1 MKFSALPKSKS
12 TKTKRSSKKERS
24 SFPNPIDMEEF
35 YANSYAVESRGDD
48 ELDRYSV
55 KQAQTSSEEEEERD
69 TCVKEIEYAVKN
81 LYKLEDEVSQMEMRL
96 IKLKRSVSRA
106 SALVDADKIGVSVS
120 FSEVEDYD
128 DNSQFWGSYEEE
140 EAFFRA
146 VDEEAEAL
154 CVDPKGYFVK
164 GVTEEVPMEIAYQS
178 GLLFPLQVLLQKWSL
193 LRKRAAQP
201 QRRGRG
207 IPLCGILSADNCAV
221 FGNGNVKKK
230 KAAPKA
236 KDDKDVDDNDPLFLL
251 EDEAPTSLDRNDD
264 NGGLLLLEAANET
277 PPMRKRAWGIFP
289 LRKDK
294 IDESE
299 AGVPSLD
306 NEEAAEEA
314 SIKSKRSIAC
324 GGMFPLFSD
333 IKGDTGD
340 ESTAANSLV
349 AKEEDDEDNNVLA
362 IKEAPSSVSKR
373 VTCGSLVPLC
383 SGKVASIKIDC
394 MMKADDES
402 TVTNSLLDRDN
413 DDEDNVEA
421 AAEVEAAEA
430 AEDDSIKSKSGI
442 ACGGMF
448 PLFSDIKGDI
458 GDESTAAN
466 SLVAKG
472 EDDEDN
478 VLAIEEASPSVSERF
493 ACGAGTIFPC
503 RGKNDEIEVIVPD
516 WTQVGDS
523 FDGKSLIMQAASTP
537 LPPSYDEASS
547 TEM

>member
-1 MKFSALPKSKS
+1 
-12 TKTKRSSKKERS
+12 
-24 SFPNPIDMEEF
+24 
-35 YANSYAVESRGDD
+35 
-48 ELDRYSV
+48 
-55 KQAQTSSEEEEERD
+55 
-69 TCVKEIEYAVKN
+69 
-81 LYKLEDEVSQMEMRL
+81 
-96 IKLKRSVSRA
+96 
-106 SALVDADKIGVSVS
+106 
-120 FSEVEDYD
+120 
-128 DNSQFWGSYEEE
+128 
-140 EAFFRA
+140 
-146 VDEEAEAL
+146 
-154 CVDPKGYFVK
+154 
-164 GVTEEVPMEIAYQS
+164 
-178 GLLFPLQVLLQKWSL
+178 
-193 LRKRAAQP
+193 
-201 QRRGRG
+201 
-207 IPLCGILSADNCAV
+207 V

-294 IDESE
+294 IDENE

>member
-1 MKFSALPKSKS
+1 VHP
-12 TKTKRSSKKERS
+12 
-24 SFPNPIDMEEF
+24 
-35 YANSYAVESRGDD
+35 
-48 ELDRYSV
+48 
-55 KQAQTSSEEEEERD
+55 
-69 TCVKEIEYAVKN
+69 
-81 LYKLEDEVSQMEMRL
+81 
-96 IKLKRSVSRA
+96 
-106 SALVDADKIGVSVS
+106 LVDADKIGVSVS

-128 DNSQFWGSYEEE
+128 DTSQFWGSYEEE

-277 PPMRKRAWGIFP
+277 PPMCKRAWGIFP

-294 IDESE
+294 IDESK

-306 NEEAAEEA
+306 NEEEAEDA
-314 SIKSKRSIAC
+314 SIKSKSKSKSGIAC

-333 IKGDTGD
+333 IKGDTGN

-442 ACGGMF
+442 ACGSMF
-448 PLFSDIKGDI
+448 PLFSDINGDI
-458 GDESTAAN
+458 GVESTAAN

-478 VLAIEEASPSVSERF
+478 VLAIEEASPSVSKRF

-503 RGKNDEIEVIVPD
+503 RGKNDEIEVNVAD
-516 WTQVGDS
+516 WTQVRDS